1 MSDKPKISAESSD
14 DLCKINHSDK
24 FIDHFSSLLFNA
36 DCSDVTLYFDGC
48 SQGIPAHKLI
58 LAARSEYFRA
68 QFYHGFSE
76 ERGKELHVL
85 DVPSRISFELLLR
98 YIYTGQLSFPSSQ
111 EDIVLDIL
119 SLSHK
124 YMLNDLQ
131 DAISTHLRTSLSIAN
146 AIRLYEVSTLYNL
159 TALTR
164 DCISFMDKNATEV
177 MKDESF
183 YLCSGSC
190 IKEIINR
197 DSFCA
202 PEVEIFRAVQEW
214 IRRNPSLKEEEMDEI
229 RSCVRLDLLSVEDML
244 TVVRPS
250 NLFDRDRLLDAIS
263 DKYFPKASCPRYRG
277 LLLPEVNAATRA
289 FGALVIQGDMK
300 KHLLDGDHSNYD
312 HEKGFTRHT
321 IGEDPGIC
329 IELGS
334 QIIINHIQMLL
345 WDKDDRSYSYY
356 IEGSTD
362 NEKWQRI
369 VDYSHYHCRSLQKLY
384 FAPRVVKYIRIVG
397 TKNTIGCVFNLVSF
411 ECKYTESPAEFD
423 EETGLVIAK
432 KNVAS
437 VSESALVHEG
447 VSRSRNALINGDFRT
462 YDWDTG
468 YTCHQLGSGSIL
480 LQLAQPYLLESM
492 RLLLW
497 DIDSR
502 CYSYYIEVSVDKRN
516 WHMVTDKRK
525 EDCSSWQLIR
535 FPRRPVVYIRIVG
548 TRNTANEVFHCV
560 HFECPSQLVP
570 ADCEETK
577 AEASA
582 TQVAGSD

>member
-1 MSDKPKISAESSD
+1 MSDKPKISAEI
-14 DLCKINHSDK
+14 LCEINHSDK
-24 FIDHFSSLLFNA
+24 FIDHFASLLFNP

-58 LAARSEYFRA
+58 LAARSEYFRV

-76 ERGKELHVL
+76 ETGKELHVL

-98 YIYTGQLSFPSSQ
+98 YIYTGQLSFPTTQ

-131 DAISTHLRTSLSIAN
+131 DAISSYLRDSLSIAN
-146 AIRLYEVSTLYNL
+146 AIRLYEISSLYQL
-159 TALTR
+159 SASTR
-164 DCISFMDKNATEV
+164 DCLSFMDKNATDV
-177 MKDESF
+177 MKHESF
-183 YLCSGSC
+183 YQCSASS

-202 PEVEIFRAVQEW
+202 PEVEIFKAVQEW
-214 IRRNPSLKEEEMDEI
+214 IKHNPSVKDEEIDDI

-250 NLFDRDRLLDAIS
+250 NLYDRDRILDAIQ
-263 DKYFPKASCPRYRG
+263 DKYFPKASFPRYRG
-277 LLLPEVNAATRA
+277 LLLPDVNVATRV
-289 FGALVIQGDMK
+289 FGATVIQGDMK
-300 KHLLDGDHSNYD
+300 KHLLDGDYSNYD

-329 IELGS
+329 IELGT

-345 WDKDDRSYSYY
+345 WDRDDRSYSYY

-362 NEKWQRI
+362 NEKWQKI
-369 VDYSHYHCRSLQKLY
+369 VDYSHYHCRSVQKLY
-384 FAPRVVKYIRIVG
+384 FTPRVVKYIRVVG
-397 TKNTIGCVFNLVSF
+397 TKNTIGCVFYLVSF
-411 ECKYTESPAEFD
+411 ECKYTESSVEFD
-423 EETGLVIAK
+423 EETGLVIPK

-437 VSESALVHEG
+437 ISECALVHEG

-468 YTCHQLGSGSIL
+468 YTCHQLGSTGAIL

-502 CYSYYIEVSVDKRN
+502 CYSYYIEVSNDRRT
-516 WHMVTDKRK
+516 WHLVTDKRD
-525 EDCSSWQLIR
+525 EDCSSWQLIK

-560 HFECPSQLVP
+560 HFECPSQLEDVESSQVTP
-570 ADCEETK
+570 T
-577 AEASA
+577 
-582 TQVAGSD
+582 TQVAERN